1 MAEQQ
6 NPNEE
11 TCRVLTC
18 VAATE
23 FVPVLGG
30 GEGTRFNT
38 DIQEVILRG
47 RPTVDKGDGERVIIL
62 SRSSLPT

>member
-6 NPNEE
+6 NSNEE

-18 VAATE
+18 VAATG

-38 DIQEVILRG
+38 DVQEVILRG
-47 RPTVDKGDGERVIIL
+47 RPTVDKGDGERD
-62 SRSSLPT
+62 